1 MTQNNKLVSDE
12 EILEMIKKHEGENMT
27 VRRLAQLL
35 GYSSPSSVHNRLER
49 LEAKGLIKR
58 ERLSLIRV
66 KEV

>member
-1 MTQNNKLVSDE
+1 MKIKEELISDQE
-12 EILEMIKKHEGENMT
+12 LLDVIKKHEGENMT

-35 GYSSPSSVHNRLER
+35 GYSSPSSVHNRLEK

-58 ERLSLIRV
+58 ERLSLIKV